1 MKVALLGG
9 SFNPP
14 HVGHLLAAHYV
25 RATQGVDEVWL
36 MPAYQHPFGKA
47 LESFEHRV
55 RMCEAMCR
63 DTSGWLK
70 ASPVEREVSEQ
81 GGTGYTVETLT
92 YLVEK
97 HPRIAFSL
105 ILGSDILKD
114 LPNWKEL
121 RSDQADGAG
130 AGALP
135 GGLPG
140 AGHDRASAG
149 GGVLHADPR
158 AAGARP
164 GARRS
169 WCPAWCSTTRTRR
182 ASTASEAVPQAF
194 PRIKL

>member
-47 LESFEHRV
+47 LESFEHRL

-114 LPNWKEL
+114 LPNWK
-121 RSDQADGAG
+121 SFD
-130 AGALP
+130 
-135 GGLPG
+135 
-140 AGHDRASAG
+140 
-149 GGVLHADPR
+149 
-158 AAGARP
+158 
-164 GARRS
+164 
-169 WCPAWCSTTRTRR
+169 
-182 ASTASEAVPQAF
+182 
-194 PRIKL
+194 RIKQLVKVLVLYRAGYPAPDTIGPPLAEVSSTQIRELMARGQAPTELVPRVVLDYAHQARLYGL